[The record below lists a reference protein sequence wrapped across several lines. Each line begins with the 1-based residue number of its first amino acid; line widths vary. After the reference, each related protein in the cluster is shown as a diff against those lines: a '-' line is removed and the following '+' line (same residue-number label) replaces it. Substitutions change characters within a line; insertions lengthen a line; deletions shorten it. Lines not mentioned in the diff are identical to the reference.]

1 MEENPFIIYRTED
14 GLTHIDVKLINET
27 VWLTQAQITELFQRD
42 KSVISRHISNVF
54 EEGELSP
61 VTTVA
66 KFATV
71 QTEGDREVSR
81 EVEYYNL
88 DVIISVGYRVKSLR
102 GTQFR
107 IWANSVLRDY
117 LVKGFAM
124 NDERLKNPA
133 NMNYFDELL
142 ERIREIRASEKLFY
156 QKVKDIYIKSVD
168 YEPQSEKAQIFFK
181 TVQNKMLYA
190 VTGKTAAELIKER
203 SDPALHNMGLTTWDG
218 AKKGNGIR
226 KSDVV
231 TAKNYLTEGE
241 ISDLNRI
248 VTIFLDLAEDTAK
261 YRRVMHMKDWET
273 RLDEILNLMDR
284 SILTNAGRISHTIAE
299 KIVHER
305 YAVFDQTR
313 RKQEGEIAEQEA
325 AEELRQL
332 ETQITAIKKG

>member
-14 GLTHIDVKLINET
+14 GLTHIDVKLINDT

-61 VTTVA
+61 DSVVA
-66 KFATV
+66 KFATTASDGKTY
-71 QTEGDREVSR
+71 QM
-81 EVEYYNL
+81 EYYNL

-117 LVKGFAM
+117 LVKGFVM
-124 NDERLKNPA
+124 NDERLKNPT
-133 NMNYFDELL
+133 NMNYFDEML

-156 QKVKDIYIKSVD
+156 QKIKDIYIKSVD

-181 TVQNKMLYA
+181 TVQNKMLFA
-190 VTGKTAAELIKER
+190 VTGMTAAELIKER

-218 AKKGNGIR
+218 AKRGNEVR

-231 TAKNYLTEGE
+231 TAKNYLNEGE
-241 ISDLNRI
+241 ISDLNRL
-248 VTIFLDLAEDTAK
+248 VTIFLDLAEDTARH
-261 YRRVMHMKDWET
+261 RRVMHMKDWET
-273 RLDEILNLMDR
+273 RLDEILNLMDK
-284 SILTNAGRISHTIAE
+284 SILTNSGRISHNIAE

-305 YAVFDQTR
+305 YAVFDQIR
-313 RKQEGEIAEQEA
+313 RKQEGVIAEQEA

-332 ETQITAIKKG
+332 EKQITATQKE